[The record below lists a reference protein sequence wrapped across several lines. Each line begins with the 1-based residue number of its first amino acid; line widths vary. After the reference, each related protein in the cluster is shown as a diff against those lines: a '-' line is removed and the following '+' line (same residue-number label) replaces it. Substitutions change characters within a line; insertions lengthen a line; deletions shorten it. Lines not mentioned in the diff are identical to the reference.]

1 MLEFLF
7 IFLVITYVISVSYTV
22 AFTRS
27 EGKDECGQQILANGY
42 TLGYSIAVIG
52 ILLSFLTTKLSFV
65 SLGYKVALDFALMSI
80 WFSGIMVAVYIF
92 YKNKTA

>member
-1 MLEFLF
+1 MLEV
-7 IFLVITYVISVSYTV
+7 IFVLLVITYVISVSYTV

-27 EGKDECGQQILANGY
+27 EGKDERGKQILTNAY

-52 ILLSFLTTKLSFV
+52 ILLSFLTAKLSFISV
-65 SLGYKVALDFALMSI
+65 GYKVALDFALMSI
-80 WFSGIMVAVYIF
+80 WVSGIFIAVYIF